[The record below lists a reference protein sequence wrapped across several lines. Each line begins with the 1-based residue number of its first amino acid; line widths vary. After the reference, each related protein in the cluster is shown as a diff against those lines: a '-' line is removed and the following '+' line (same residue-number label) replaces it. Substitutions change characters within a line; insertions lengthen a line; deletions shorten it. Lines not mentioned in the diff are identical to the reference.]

1 METYGKITQSNQ
13 LCFKMCLFFSTDFQ
27 SATFSDVLEIKQ
39 TRDIVQMSS
48 RAQFST
54 GFENLV

>member
-1 METYGKITQSNQ
+1 METYGKITQSTQ
-13 LCFKMCLFFSTDFQ
+13 LCFKCVYSSLLDFQ
-27 SATFSDVLEIKQ
+27 SATFSNVLEIKQ

-54 GFENLV
+54 RSENLV